1 MKKRVGII
9 GCGAIGAAI
18 IRQWADAGLDHCEL
32 AAVLVRP
39 ERVSTVPTVPGE
51 SFTVHT
57 DIDAFMASGLDIVL
71 EAAGHAAVFEYGEQV
86 LRSGAEFVVISVGSL
101 VDAGLHARLL
111 EAAET
116 SGGRLVVPVGAIAA
130 LDGLATLRY
139 AGLHTV
145 HYYSS
150 KPPMAWMGTPA
161 EANFDL
167 PALKERTVIF
177 SGNAADAA
185 RLYPRNANLAA
196 AVAFAGLGLERT
208 QVTLAADPALSG
220 NEGRIEAEGEGS
232 RLSLTVSGN
241 SDPANPKT
249 SQTAAMSMLAALQ
262 RRTGVLTF
270 T

>member
-9 GCGAIGAAI
+9 GCGAIGAAV
-18 IRQWADAGLDHCEL
+18 IRQWPEADLAGCEL
-32 AAVLVRP
+32 AALLVRP
-39 ERVSTVPTVPGE
+39 ERVSTVPAVPQA

-57 DIDAFMASGLDIVL
+57 DLEAFLSAGLDIVL
-71 EAAGHAAVFEYGEQV
+71 EAAGHGAVIEYGERV
-86 LRSGAEFVVISVGSL
+86 LRSGAELVVISVGSL
-101 VDAGLHARLL
+101 VDTALHECLVR
-111 EAAET
+111 AAKEG
-116 SGGRLVVPVGAIAA
+116 GGRLVVPVGAIAG
-130 LDGLATLRY
+130 LDGLAALRH

-150 KPPMAWMGTPA
+150 KPPKAWTGTPA
-161 EANFDL
+161 ESQFDL
-167 PALKERTVIF
+167 AALTERTVIF
-177 SGNAADAA
+177 RGNAAEAA
-185 RLYPRNANLAA
+185 RRYPRNANLAA

-208 QVTLAADPALSG
+208 QVTLAADPALRG

-232 RLSLTVSGN
+232 RMSLVVSGN

-249 SQTAAMSMLAALQ
+249 SETAAMSMLAALE

>member
-1 MKKRVGII
+1 MNKRVGLI

-18 IRQWADAGLDHCEL
+18 IRQWPEAGLPDCEL

-39 ERVSTVPTVPGE
+39 ERVLTVPPLPGG
-51 SFTVHT
+51 SFAVHT
-57 DIDAFMASGLDIVL
+57 DIEAFLASGLDIVL
-71 EAAGHAAVFEYGEQV
+71 EAAGHAAVAQYGERI
-86 LRSGAEFVVISVGSL
+86 LGSGIEFCVISVGSL
-101 VDAGLHARLL
+101 VDEALRARLL
-111 EAAET
+111 QAAEA
-116 SGGRLVVPVGAIAA
+116 GAGRLVVPVGAIAG
-130 LDGLATLRY
+130 LDGLAALRY
-139 AGLHTV
+139 AGLHSV
-145 HYYSS
+145 HYLSS

-161 EANFDL
+161 ESLFDL
-167 PALKERTVIF
+167 PALTERTVIF

-208 QVTLAADPALSG
+208 QVTLAADPALRG
-220 NEGRIEAEGEGS
+220 NEGRIEAQAQGS
-232 RLSLTVSGN
+232 RLSVVVSGN

-249 SQTAAMSMLAALQ
+249 SQTAAMSLLAALQ